1 MPTELTALNAGIEA
15 ANQAANGPAY
25 EQERADVKKWAEKIE
40 KARKFDDVARKQYA
54 IDRRMARG
62 DTRAEVAANIVGT
75 YIDILKAFLYA
86 KDPDVDVLPARST
99 EPPSEESVRDA
110 AMQMADSDPQVQA
123 VVQKATMAAV
133 AQAVANGQD
142 PAQAAQIAAQVAKQG
157 AVEHLAEQRFQELTT
172 AYRKRQRDNKAF
184 AETLELVV
192 SRMFSDAKLKRR
204 GLPWVQSALTI
215 SVGWLKGSW
224 QERKGEDPLV
234 KQQIADLQDN
244 VNKVVAL
251 RQGMEDASGDEL
263 KAQQA
268 ALERQLT
275 ALESQVERVIARGF
289 AIDFVAGE
297 DITVAPGVDIVDYLD
312 AAWIDHRIA
321 TPIAD
326 ALADFKLDPTDAKVK
341 RAKKYRERKPVMG
354 VAESPMID
362 NVTEKDADRFIAGDE
377 PGEGECGEDF
387 YMVHE
392 TWDRDANCILTW
404 IEGMDCWARKP
415 YPPVATSRFYGFF
428 LLALGDVDGQR
439 HPQSIV
445 ARNAKLVDEFFRIKS
460 AEAEHRRRVMPKI
473 VYLKGMVG
481 PDSVKAVID
490 GVTGEYVGIETTQAN
505 ADLRQLFVPVA
516 YPALDPALYDTS
528 RIINDLERG
537 FGIQEAL
544 AGAVTVAKTATESQI
559 QQTGM
564 QARTGARRDVL
575 EDALGEIAVYAAEV
589 ARARMSLED
598 VQAIVGPDAFWP
610 AYTGP
615 DDLLKMVNVNIRAG
629 SSGKPDTTAQQ
640 QAWSTILPQLQ
651 QGVQTV
657 GMLRNSTNESMADSA
672 EKLIR
677 MTVERTGDRIDVD
690 SILPPAGP
698 ALAPVP
704 PGTDPNTPPGKD
716 APAGHAANAGAPA
729 APQASPIPA

>member
-1 MPTELTALNAGIEA
+1 MPTELTALNAGIDA
-15 ANQAANGPAY
+15 ANQAANGAAY
-25 EQERADVKKWAEKIE
+25 EQEKADVKKWSEKIE

-99 EPPSEESVRDA
+99 EPPSMESVRDA
-110 AMQMADSDPQVQA
+110 AQ
-123 VVQKATMAAV
+123 TMAASDPTV
-133 AQAVANGQD
+133 QAIVQQATQAAIAQAVAAGVD
-142 PAQAAQIAAQVAKQG
+142 PTGAAQTAAQVARDG
-157 AVEHLAEQRFQELTT
+157 AVQHLAEQKFQELSA
-172 AYRKRQRDNKAF
+172 AYRKRQQDNKAF

-192 SRMFSDAKLKRR
+192 SRMFTDAKLKRR

-215 SVGWLKGSW
+215 AVGWLKASW
-224 QERKGEDPLV
+224 QERKGQDPVV
-234 KQQIADLQDN
+234 KQKIADLQDN
-244 VNKVVAL
+244 VNRVVAL

-268 ALERQLT
+268 ELERQLT

-289 AIDFVAGE
+289 AVDFVAGE
-297 DITVAPGVDIVDYLD
+297 DMTVAPGVDIVNYLD
-312 AAWIDHRIA
+312 APWIDHRIP
-321 TPIAD
+321 TPVAD
-326 ALADFKLDPTDAKVK
+326 ALAELKLDPTDPKVQK
-341 RAKKYRERKPVMG
+341 AKKYRERKPIMG
-354 VAESPMID
+354 KDESPMID
-362 NVTEKDADRFIAGDE
+362 GVTDKDADRFIASDE
-377 PGEGECGEDF
+377 PGEGECAEEF

-392 TWDRDANCILTW
+392 TWDRDGNCILTW
-404 IEGMDCWARKP
+404 IEGMECWARKP
-415 YPPVATSRFYGFF
+415 YAPVATERFYGFF

-460 AEAEHRRRVMPKI
+460 AEAEHRRRLMPKI
-473 VYLKGMVG
+473 LFLKGMVG
-481 PDSVKAVID
+481 PDSVKAVVD
-490 GVTGEYVGIETTQAN
+490 GTTGEYVGIETTQAN
-505 ADLRQLFVPVA
+505 ADLRALFVPAA
-516 YPALDPALYDTS
+516 YPALDPAMYDTS
-528 RIINDLERG
+528 RIIADLERG

-575 EDALGEIAVYAAEV
+575 EDALSEIATYAAEV
-589 ARARMSLED
+589 ARAKMTLED
-598 VQAIVGPDAFWP
+598 VQAIVGPDAMWP
-610 AYTGP
+610 EYTGP
-615 DDLLKMVNVNIRAG
+615 DDLLKFVNVNIRAG

-651 QGVQTV
+651 QGVQTI
-657 GMLRNSTNESMADSA
+657 GMLRNSTPEAMADSA

-690 SILPPAGP
+690 ALLPPPGP
-698 ALAPVP
+698 APIAAPV
-704 PGTDPNTPPGKD
+704 DPDASANKG
-716 APAGHAANAGAPA
+716 APAGHPANAGAPA
-729 APQASPIPA
+729 APLPA